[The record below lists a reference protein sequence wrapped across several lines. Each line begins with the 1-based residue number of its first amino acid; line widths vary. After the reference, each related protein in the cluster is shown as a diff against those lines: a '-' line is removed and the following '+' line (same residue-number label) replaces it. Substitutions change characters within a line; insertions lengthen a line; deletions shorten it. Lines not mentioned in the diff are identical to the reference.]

1 MSKTVREPSDT
12 EMKNET
18 TSRRTQGGDFRLQ
31 GKGLLVARVAW
42 IVLIAFSLVSFAT
55 GIPDLFATVGKMCP
69 DTCAFVPQQAHALA
83 NIGISMDAYAW
94 IVVTLS
100 CVVLLISLAMALL
113 VFWRRSDDWM
123 ALIVA
128 FFLVALP
135 LGNISALNSSGPLS
149 SSLLASLI
157 IALLNLPFFAVF
169 YGAFLIF
176 PSGRFVPRW
185 SWILLL
191 LWLFDITAITLQLN
205 IFDGLLYLGYP
216 LLYGS
221 AILCQLYRFWRHSTP
236 VQRQQTKWVVCGLI
250 ASLLANQIFW
260 QTSSLPSLSATVY
273 GPFVLLFYLITLL
286 LLPTTFFVAIQ
297 RYRLYDIDVVIR
309 RTLIYGSLTAI
320 LALVY
325 IGGII
330 GLQALINLIAQS
342 RGGEGFSPPVIVIT
356 TLLIAALFQPLRS
369 RIQRAVDRRFYRGKY
384 DARHA
389 IEQFGASLRQQVDL
403 PALTSQLVTVVQETM
418 QPTDI
423 SLWLSEKGAR
433 SPERFPT

>member
-1 MSKTVREPSDT
+1 MSKKMIAPSVNDMQNKT
-12 EMKNET
+12 PN
-18 TSRRTQGGDFRLQ
+18 SRAQGGGFRLR
-31 GKGLLVARVAW
+31 GKVLLVARVAW
-42 IVLIAFSLVSFAT
+42 ITLIAFSLLSFAT
-55 GIPDLFATVGKMCP
+55 EIPGLFATIKQVCP
-69 DTCAFVPQQAHALA
+69 QQCAFVSQQQTALA
-83 NIGISMDAYAW
+83 NIGMSIETYAL

-135 LGNISALNSSGPLS
+135 LGNISALSPSGPPPD
-149 SSLLASLI
+149 SLLASLI
-157 IALLNLPFFAVF
+157 ITLLNLPFYAVF

-205 IFDGLLYLGYP
+205 ILDGLLYLGYP

-236 VQRQQTKWVVCGLI
+236 MQRQQTKWVVFGLI

-260 QTSSLPSLSATVY
+260 QTNGLPSLQSTIY
-273 GPFVLLFYLITLL
+273 GPVTLL
-286 LLPTTFFVAIQ
+286 CYLVTLLALPLCFFLAIQ
-297 RYRLYDIDVVIR
+297 RYRLYEIDVLIR
-309 RTLIYGSLTAI
+309 RALIYGSLTI
-320 LALVY
+320 MLALVY
-325 IGGII
+325 LGGVI
-330 GLQALINLIAQS
+330 GLQALLNVFARS
-342 RGGEGFSPPVIVIT
+342 RGGADFSPPVVVIT
-356 TLLIAALFQPLRS
+356 TLLIAALFQPLRA
-369 RIQRAVDRRFYRGKY
+369 RIQRAVDRRFYRSKY

-403 PALTSQLVTVVQETM
+403 PALTSQLVAVVQETM
-418 QPTDI
+418 QPADI
-423 SLWLSEKGAR
+423 SLWLADK
-433 SPERFPT
+433 SPPPSAGGRP

>member
-135 LGNISALNSSGPLS
+135 LGNISALNSSGPPQLS
-149 SSLLASLI
+149 ARIPDHCPAQSSVLCCILRH
-157 IALLNLPFFAVF
+157 LP
-169 YGAFLIF
+169 LF

-205 IFDGLLYLGYP
+205 IFDGLLYL
-216 LLYGS
+216 
-221 AILCQLYRFWRHSTP
+221 AIHCSM
-236 VQRQQTKWVVCGLI
+236 V
-250 ASLLANQIFW
+250 
-260 QTSSLPSLSATVY
+260 
-273 GPFVLLFYLITLL
+273 
-286 LLPTTFFVAIQ
+286 
-297 RYRLYDIDVVIR
+297 
-309 RTLIYGSLTAI
+309 
-320 LALVY
+320 
-325 IGGII
+325 
-330 GLQALINLIAQS
+330 
-342 RGGEGFSPPVIVIT
+342 
-356 TLLIAALFQPLRS
+356 ALFSASFTATGDIPLPCSGNRPNGS
-369 RIQRAVDRRFYRGKY
+369 YVGL
-384 DARHA
+384 
-389 IEQFGASLRQQVDL
+389 SLRCWPTRSSGR
-403 PALTSQLVTVVQETM
+403 PAACL
-418 QPTDI
+418 
-423 SLWLSEKGAR
+423 R
-433 SPERFPT
+433 